1 MGSYLYGYV
10 YRGPPLDFSAM
21 NGGCYRI
28 RWINLMMMPEMDG
41 SAETGLNVGALDD
54 ILKPV
59 DPAIVKARV
68 QNHIAL

>member
-1 MGSYLYGYV
+1 
-10 YRGPPLDFSAM
+10 
-21 NGGCYRI
+21 
-28 RWINLMMMPEMDG
+28 MMMPEMDG